1 MLMDALTSLRTYD
14 VYQAFRVASAT
25 DSGRRGAA
33 ELAWDPPTPP
43 AWDEATHVTGGLRN
57 RAAQLFNAVT
67 TASARSDSSL
77 WRERRA
83 LADSVNE
90 LVTLGE
96 RIAAYRAR
104 LDVLPPGDASAAL
117 DLLDQAWSQWDVAA
131 ARWGL
136 ARGELIT
143 CTT

>member
-1 MLMDALTSLRTYD
+1 MLMDALSTLRTYD
-14 VYQAFRVASAT
+14 VYHAFRAASAVE
-25 DSGRRGAA
+25 SGSRGAS
-33 ELAWDPPTPP
+33 ELAWDPPAPA

-57 RAAQLFNAVT
+57 RAEQLFNAVT
-67 TASARSDSSL
+67 TTSARADSSL

-90 LVTLGE
+90 LLSLGE

-104 LDVLPPGDASAAL
+104 LDVLPPGDASGAI
-117 DLLDQAWSQWDVAA
+117 DLLDRAWSQWDVAA

-136 ARGELIT
+136 ARGEPIT

>member
-1 MLMDALTSLRTYD
+1 MLTDGISTLRTYD
-14 VYQAFRVASAT
+14 VYQAFRVASAA

-33 ELAWDPPTPP
+33 ELAWDPPTPA
-43 AWDEATHVTGGLRN
+43 AWDEATHVTRGLRN
-57 RAAQLFNAVT
+57 RAEQLFNAVT
-67 TASARSDSSL
+67 TSSARTDSSL

-90 LVTLGE
+90 LLSLGQ

-104 LDVLPPGDASAAL
+104 LDVLPPGDATAAL
-117 DLLDQAWSQWDVAA
+117 DLLDRAWNQWDVAA